1 MVLARLQRAH
11 HQKIGLDS
19 AVSIPGVLFPYP
31 DHLSLWCRGKDRVN
45 AFVDHMDLFGRG
57 MIGLDQVVRRYAP
70 EKVVT
75 AHLDLGPNDPLPA
88 LDGDVPGRVIESTRD
103 RIRVAVP
110 RERVTLAAQLLLA
123 KLPVADLTIE
133 ESDIGDVVERIFRE
147 KSAPPP

>member
-1 MVLARLQRAH
+1 
-11 HQKIGLDS
+11 
-19 AVSIPGVLFPYP
+19 
-31 DHLSLWCRGKDRVN
+31 
-45 AFVDHMDLFGRG
+45 
-57 MIGLDQVVRRYAP
+57 
-70 EKVVT
+70 
-75 AHLDLGPNDPLPA
+75 
-88 LDGDVPGRVIESTRD
+88 VIESTRD